1 MARHPLHD
9 LVRRR
14 LWELDRS
21 PDDASWRSG
30 WVFPAEALQ
39 RMARGRG
46 RSWISEGLA
55 VHLAR
60 ALDVPENRVRRA
72 AGLPLVDDPEASIRT
87 GPHLRLVKDG
97 EPLPQRRSPG
107 RSHPP
112 AGAGDETPDCR
123 QPAER
128 VQQPADSDEQ

>member
-14 LWELDRS
+14 LWELGRS

-30 WVFPAEALQ
+30 WVFPAETIQ

-46 RSWISEGLA
+46 RSFISEGLA

-72 AGLPLVDDPEASIRT
+72 AGLPPVVDPIENIRT
-87 GPHLRLVKDG
+87 GPHLRLVRPG
-97 EPLPQRRSPG
+97 EHRTG
-107 RSHPP
+107 RQ
-112 AGAGDETPDCR
+112 AR
-123 QPAER
+123 
-128 VQQPADSDEQ
+128 

>member
-30 WVFPAEALQ
+30 WVFPAETIH

-46 RSWISEGLA
+46 RSFISESLA

-60 ALDVPENRVRRA
+60 ALDVPESRVRRA
-72 AGLPLVDDPEASIRT
+72 AGLPMADDPNQNVRT
-87 GPHLRLVKDG
+87 GPHLRLVRPN
-97 EPLPQRRSPG
+97 ER
-107 RSHPP
+107 
-112 AGAGDETPDCR
+112 CR
-123 QPAER
+123 NER
-128 VQQPADSDEQ
+128 